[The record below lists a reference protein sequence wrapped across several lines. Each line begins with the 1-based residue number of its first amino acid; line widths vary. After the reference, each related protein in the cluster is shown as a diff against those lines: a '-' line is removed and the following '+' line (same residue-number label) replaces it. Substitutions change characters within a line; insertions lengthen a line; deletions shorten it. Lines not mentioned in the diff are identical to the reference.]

1 MNMLAKRTWDE
12 ELRHTVAHQI
22 SDLKRQ
28 VESLAESVG
37 HAGAGLQR
45 DAGEVGEV
53 IWHTGADL
61 AQEIGRQSQRAVRA
75 VQKDPTPAL
84 VTLAALIAVG
94 AVIGLML
101 SRR

>member
-12 ELRHTVAHQI
+12 ELRHDVAHQV

-28 VESLAESVG
+28 VEALAQAVG
-37 HAGAGLQR
+37 HAGTGLQR
-45 DAGEVGEV
+45 DAGDVGEA
-53 IWHTGADL
+53 IWHTGADI
-61 AQEIGRQSQRAVRA
+61 AHEIGRQSKRAVRA

-84 VTLAALIAVG
+84 VTFAALIAVG